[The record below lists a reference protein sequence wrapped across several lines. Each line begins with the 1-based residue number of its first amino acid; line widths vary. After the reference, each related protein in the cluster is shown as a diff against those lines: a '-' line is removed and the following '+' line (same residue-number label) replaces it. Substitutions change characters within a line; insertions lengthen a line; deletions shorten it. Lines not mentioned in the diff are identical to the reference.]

1 MRQSLFIFTLCLISV
16 IEGKAQKP
24 FTKEAGLYSDN
35 DAYSSLFNDGYYT
48 NGFTFF
54 YKYLPDNEEAQF
66 PKKIIEWNFGIKMYT
81 PENGDTPKVS
91 DQDRPFAG
99 YLYASKIF
107 NLFYENESYLKYG
120 INLGVIGPSS
130 GGGKIQSKFH
140 KFFGIYEV
148 DGWDYQI
155 KDMLALNANLMYS
168 KKVVRFCG
176 ERCDINAIADLNLG
190 TVATNAGVGL
200 MNRFS
205 IYPANK
211 IYLSGTYGSL
221 IDKHPLKRSQRVS
234 EFFIFVKPMIYYRAY
249 DATIQ
254 GSMFNDNSPVTFD
267 IEPVLYTLETGIIF
281 QMYRVNVKY
290 SVTFNSIEVL
300 NDKVKAQTYGTLNI
314 SYIF

>member
-1 MRQSLFIFTLCLISV
+1 MAFS
-16 IEGKAQKP
+16 IEGRAQKP
-24 FTKEAGLYSDN
+24 FMKEAGMYSDN

-54 YKYLPDNEEAQF
+54 YKYLPTDEKNHF
-66 PKKIIEWNFGIKMYT
+66 PKKIVEWNFSIKMYT
-81 PENGDTPKVS
+81 PESGDAPRIIE
-91 DQDRPFAG
+91 QDRPFAG
-99 YLYASKIF
+99 YLYASKVF
-107 NLFYENESYLKYG
+107 NFFYENESFMKYG
-120 INLGVIGPSS
+120 ISLGIIGPSS

-148 DGWDYQI
+148 EGWDYQI
-155 KDMLALNANLMYS
+155 RDMLALNANFMYS

-176 ERCDINAIADLNLG
+176 ENCDISAIADINLG
-190 TVATNAGVGL
+190 TVSTNAGFGL

-221 IDKHPLKRSQRVS
+221 IDKNPLKRSQRIS
-234 EFFIFVKPMIYYRAY
+234 EFFVFVKPMIYYRAY

-254 GSMFNDNSPVTFD
+254 GSMFNDNSPVTYD
-267 IEPVLYTLETGIIF
+267 IEPVLYSIETGIIF
-281 QMYRVNVKY
+281 QLYRVNLKY

-300 NDKVKAQTYGTLNI
+300 NEKAKAQTFGTLNI